1 MNYNNPEE
9 AWYHGL
15 KRKPQ
20 GEGCL
25 LSMLSVTFIAL
36 AVALMLAFCGC
47 TTTRVVTV
55 PEVHEVHHHHTDSVF
70 KRDSVIDHKTT
81 TIRELDSAAMAQYG
95 IKLEKAERAWLIQT
109 DRLQRELSEL
119 KEAKS
124 DTVIQR
130 DSVPYPV
137 EVIKE
142 VPRKSTWFERIMF
155 CTGIVSILCLI
166 LFVAKKIER
175 HLP

>member
-1 MNYNNPEE
+1 MKRLDSLE
-9 AWYHGL
+9 ASYRCCAWGL
-15 KRKPQ
+15 W
-20 GEGCL
+20 L
-25 LSMLSVTFIAL
+25 FIILL
-36 AVALMLAFCGC
+36 AVGWLTSC
-47 TTTRVVTV
+47 TTTKVVTL
-55 PEVHEVHHHHTDSVF
+55 PEVHEQHHWHTDSVI
-70 KRDSVIDHKTT
+70 KRDSVIHDRQT

-95 IKLEKAERAWLIQT
+95 IKLERAERAWLIQT

-119 KEAKS
+119 KEAKN

-142 VPRKSTWFERIMF
+142 VPRQSNWFERIMF
-155 CTGIVSILCLI
+155 CTGIISILCLI